1 MTSCPWRIR
10 RAGNSARRPTA
21 KTQTAMHDV
30 PQPLRLICLAYVLVA
45 AGVSIALTSL
55 AANADGRPAA
65 GPPGRI
71 VSMNLC
77 TDQLALL
84 VAAPEQIHSLS
95 YISRDPAS
103 SPLAEEARR
112 YPPNHGLAEEIFLMR
127 PDLVLAG
134 AYTRRETTNM
144 LIRLGF
150 RVESFAPATSFD
162 DIRANIRRLGHLL
175 GREEHASHLLAA
187 FDRARNRRRAATQA
201 DPGAPPPLAAL
212 YYANSHTSGRSTLA
226 SDILAHARLENLA
239 TSLGLGGIVRLPLEL
254 IVFSAPDLLI
264 TGDAGHHPT
273 ARAGAALQ
281 HPALRANRGQIV
293 AMDNRWSCGTPA
305 VLDIVRELEDVVM
318 EKTRPERPTTPS
330 KG

>member
-1 MTSCPWRIR
+1 
-10 RAGNSARRPTA
+10 
-21 KTQTAMHDV
+21 MHHV
-30 PQPLRLICLAYVLVA
+30 HPPLRLTLSGFVPVLVA
-45 AGVSIALTSL
+45 AVICLALTPL
-55 AANADGRPAA
+55 AARADGSRPA
-65 GPPGRI
+65 RI

-144 LIRLGF
+144 LARLGF
-150 RVESFAPATSFD
+150 RVETFAPAASFD
-162 DIRANIRRLGHLL
+162 DIRANIRRLGRLL
-175 GREEHASHLLAA
+175 GRETRASHLLAA
-187 FDRARNRRRAATQA
+187 FDQARSRRRATTPA
-201 DPGAPPPLAAL
+201 DHRGPRPLAAL
-212 YYANSHTSGRSTLA
+212 YYANSHTSGRGTLA
-226 SDILAHARLENLA
+226 SDILDHARVENLA

-254 IVFSAPDLLI
+254 IVYRAPDLLI

-281 HPALRANRGQIV
+281 HPALRANRGRII

-318 EKTRPERPTTPS
+318 EKTRPERPDTPS

>member
-1 MTSCPWRIR
+1 MLH
-10 RAGNSARRPTA
+10 ARHR
-21 KTQTAMHDV
+21 
-30 PQPLRLICLAYVLVA
+30 LRLALPRFVPVLVA
-45 AGVSIALTSL
+45 AIVCLALTPL
-55 AANADGRPAA
+55 ATRAEGSPPA
-65 GPPGRI
+65 RI

-84 VAAPEQIHSLS
+84 VAAPGQIHSLS
-95 YISRDPAS
+95 YISRDPTS

-144 LIRLGF
+144 LARLGF
-150 RVESFAPATSFD
+150 RVETFTPAASFD
-162 DIRANIRRLGHLL
+162 DIRANIRRLGRLI
-175 GREEHASHLLAA
+175 GRETRAAHLLAA
-187 FDRARNRRRAATQA
+187 FDQARSRRRAATPA
-201 DPGAPPPLAAL
+201 DAHAPRPLAAL
-212 YYANSHTSGRSTLA
+212 YYANSHTSGRGTLA
-226 SDILAHARLENLA
+226 SDILDHARLENLA

-254 IVFSAPDLLI
+254 IVYRAPDLLI

-273 ARAGAALQ
+273 ARAGAALK
-281 HPALRANRGQIV
+281 HPALRANRGRIV

-318 EKTRPERPTTPS
+318 EKTRPERPAMPS

>member
-1 MTSCPWRIR
+1 
-10 RAGNSARRPTA
+10 
-21 KTQTAMHDV
+21 MHHDHH
-30 PQPLRLICLAYVLVA
+30 PLLLICLGYVLVA
-45 AGVSIALTSL
+45 TGISLALTSFTV
-55 AANADGRPAA
+55 NADGKPTA
-65 GPPGRI
+65 GPPSRI

-95 YISRDPAS
+95 YISRDPAA

-112 YPPNHGLAEEIFLMR
+112 YPPSHGLAEEIFLMR

-144 LIRLGF
+144 LTRLGF
-150 RVESFAPATSFD
+150 RVETFAPATSFD
-162 DIRANIRRLGHLL
+162 DIRTNIRRMGRLL
-175 GREEHASHLLAA
+175 DRAKRASHLLTA
-187 FDRARNRRRAATQA
+187 FDRARSRRRAATQA
-201 DPGAPPPLAAL
+201 DPRDPRPLAAL
-212 YYANSHTSGRSTLA
+212 YYANSHTSGRGTLA

-254 IVFSAPDLLI
+254 IVFNAPDLLI

-281 HPALRANRGQIV
+281 HPALRANRSQIV

-318 EKTRPERPTTPS
+318 EKTRPERPATSS